1 MLLHH
6 DACIMP
12 PEVLACMKLIKEGH
26 LEMIDWAGLIW
37 CTLDKELKAS
47 QLENCYYASHLQH
60 LIKTQHEELLKE
72 VSKVNIEV
80 INEEKEWELLREHN
94 IELSRWQDDVEIFEV
109 EKEQSS
115 KEEEFEDED
124 DECILLGGMSPRISS
139 VGMPSGS
146 LIQAMGPG
154 QTPFS
159 SGNGLGG
166 NSEDFFTYGEDAQ
179 MDSGP
184 SLFGNGH
191 KRYVGQ
197 DNHDNQS
204 PTVRNKRLR
213 SDSLWGAK
221 PVDFDMCMEHIQRL
235 MGEARMMYVTK
246 AQACEEFYVEP
257 ATPA

>member
-1 MLLHH
+1 MG
-6 DACIMP
+6 AN
-12 PEVLACMKLIKEGH
+12 
-26 LEMIDWAGLIW
+26 
-37 CTLDKELKAS
+37 TLDVEGYYKEESGQWPFLRQCNVGDLK
-47 QLENCYYASHLQH
+47 
-60 LIKTQHEELLKE
+60 
-72 VSKVNIEV
+72 
-80 INEEKEWELLREHN
+80 
-94 IELSRWQDDVEIFEV
+94 
-109 EKEQSS
+109 SS